1 MAYSD
6 VVLAD
11 SPSIYFRYT
20 GNSLVANSGSKTGIS
35 VTSSGGITWTS
46 GLLGGEAPRFAGT
59 GSASRINYNLN
70 PNTVFNTSSWSL
82 EVWFKLEAG
91 RVTHS
96 DIVQTFDTNNEL
108 ALFVWEPTGTDAN
121 KLKVFHKG
129 SGGTRQTFTSTIAF
143 TDTNWHHVVVVKE
156 GAPGTLRVYI
166 DGVQN
171 GTVPSQVNNYTS
183 STPFRI
189 AAYGD
194 SSNNENFLG
203 AIDEVAVYG
212 SALSS
217 ARVSAHYTAGITPAG
232 PLTLEAGFPASVSFA
247 GTLGYTLA
255 ITDPVVPPLTLEAG
269 FPAVANFAGVLGYT
283 LEIKDG
289 PTYRYLDT
297 ELVRK
302 RTSVT
307 LGSRSIDVE
316 LARKRINME
325 VKK

>member
-11 SPSIYFRYT
+11 NPSIYFRYT
-20 GNSLVANSGSKTGIS
+20 GNSLATNSGSKTGIS
-35 VTSSGGITWTS
+35 VTSSGGITWAS

-59 GSASRINYNLN
+59 GSASRITYNLN
-70 PNTVFNTSSWSL
+70 PNTVFNASSWSL
-82 EVWFKLEAG
+82 EVWFKLESG

-96 DIVQTFDTNNEL
+96 DIIQTFDANNEC
-108 ALFVWEPTGTDAN
+108 ALFIWDSTGTDAN

-129 SGGTRQTFTSTIAF
+129 SGGARQTFTSTMAF

-171 GTVPSQVNNYTS
+171 GTVPSQVQNYGST
-183 STPFRI
+183 TPFRI

-194 SSNNENFLG
+194 TANNENFLG
-203 AIDEVAVYG
+203 TIDEVAVYG
-212 SALSS
+212 SALS
-217 ARVSAHYTAGITPAG
+217 AQRVSDHYTAGITP
-232 PLTLEAGFPASVSFA
+232 PPPVVLEAGIPASVAFA
-247 GTLGYTLA
+247 GTLGYTLEL
-255 ITDPVVPPLTLEAG
+255 TDPVVPPLTLEAG
-269 FPAVANFAGVLGYT
+269 TPAVVNFGGSLGCT
-283 LEIKDG
+283 LEITDG

-297 ELVRK
+297 ELGRK
-302 RTSVT
+302 RISVT

-316 LARKRINME
+316 LPRNKMNME
-325 VKK
+325 VKV